1 MLFLVLRSAVK
12 CMNQGRGI
20 RMTWEWRYSLKQ
32 VVREFF
38 SEEVAFAWRPE

>member
-1 MLFLVLRSAVK
+1 MLRSAVR

-38 SEEVAFAWRPE
+38 PEEVAFAWRPE